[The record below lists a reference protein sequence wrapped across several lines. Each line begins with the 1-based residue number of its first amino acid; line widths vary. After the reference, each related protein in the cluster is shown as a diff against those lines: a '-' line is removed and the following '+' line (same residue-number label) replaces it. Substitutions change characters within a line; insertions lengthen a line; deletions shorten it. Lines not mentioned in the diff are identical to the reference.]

1 MLNSKQVLF
10 PLGDSYIKAM
20 EKKHWIIQTLLCIL
34 SHTYIAYNKFSS
46 SKK

>member
-10 PLGDSYIKAM
+10 PLGDSYIKEM
-20 EKKHWIIQTLLCIL
+20 DKKTLD
-34 SHTYIAYNKFSS
+34 HTDSIVYFIAYNKFSS